1 MNKTFNIYCDES
13 CHIEHDHKDYMF
25 LGSVSC
31 AYPQIRRHCK
41 RIKELKKEHNFYA
54 EIKWSKVSMS
64 KVRFYLDLIDYFFDT
79 DLKFRAIG
87 IKKSQIKCDEMGSSY
102 DDFFYKMY
110 YLLLNYKIDTL
121 DCYNVYLDIKD
132 LFSAQKV
139 RKLKEV
145 LNTKYGVFR
154 NVQNICSHESLLMQL
169 ADLIMGAV
177 SYNVNDKE
185 HKNAAK
191 MMIIERIMKHLHT
204 GSLDMTNHSEK
215 LNLFFINLK

>member
-1 MNKTFNIYCDES
+1 MPK
-13 CHIEHDHKDYMF
+13 
-25 LGSVSC
+25 
-31 AYPQIRRHCK
+31 
-41 RIKELKKEHNFYA
+41 
-54 EIKWSKVSMS
+54 
-64 KVRFYLDLIDYFFDT
+64 
-79 DLKFRAIG
+79 
-87 IKKSQIKCDEMGSSY
+87 
-102 DDFFYKMY
+102 
-110 YLLLNYKIDTL
+110 
-121 DCYNVYLDIKD
+121 
-132 LFSAQKV
+132 KV